1 MAVANAIRLLSI
13 SLMIAL
19 SAPIFGG
26 QSSPASNEDAQQG
39 TGADVALSRSKT
51 LAETPPKP
59 PKVVCNGGLLS
70 ISADNSTL
78 GSVLRAVR
86 GCGGVRI
93 DMPEG
98 SSGTRIY
105 EQLGPGPV
113 REVLES
119 LLSGTEFNYVIG
131 MSDSNPSKVES
142 VLLMSRTH
150 DSQAVG
156 NTAPTDL
163 AALTPARRLWL
174 QTSKNG
180 RAIARTGGGG
190 RQPES
195 DSGASTETDDAV
207 PAPADVS
214 GAGVSPM
221 DAGIQAQAAEE
232 LQVPPNAS
240 IGRTPPDAAPDPT
253 KGTQDKIT
261 DMQQMFEQRRKMTES
276 QSAAAKPQ

>member
-1 MAVANAIRLLSI
+1 MAVANAIRLLSVG
-13 SLMIAL
+13 LMVAL
-19 SAPIFGG
+19 STPGFGG
-26 QSSPASNEDAQQG
+26 QNSPGANDGAQNG
-39 TGADVALSRSKT
+39 TGADGPLSRPKT
-51 LAETPPKP
+51 LTEAPAKP
-59 PKVVCNGGLLS
+59 PKVVCAAGLLT

-78 GSVLRAVR
+78 ASVLRAVR
-86 GCGGVRI
+86 GCGGVHI

-105 EQLGPGPV
+105 EQLGPGPI

-131 MSDSNPSKVES
+131 MSDSNPSKVDS

-150 DSQAVG
+150 DSQAG
-156 NTAPTDL
+156 ENTTSADL

-174 QTSKNG
+174 LTSKNG
-180 RAIARTGGGG
+180 RAIAKTGAGGH
-190 RQPES
+190 QPDS
-195 DSGASTETDDAV
+195 DSGASTEADDAV
-207 PAPADVS
+207 PDSADAPRAS
-214 GAGVSPM
+214 ASPM

-240 IGRTPPDAAPDPT
+240 IGASREAAPDPT

-261 DMQQMFEQRRKMTES
+261 DMQQLFEQRRKLAEI